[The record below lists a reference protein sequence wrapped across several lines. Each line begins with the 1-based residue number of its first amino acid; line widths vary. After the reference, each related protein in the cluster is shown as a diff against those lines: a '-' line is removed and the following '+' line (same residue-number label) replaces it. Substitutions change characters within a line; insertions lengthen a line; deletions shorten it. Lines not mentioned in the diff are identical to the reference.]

1 MDNCLAK
8 ALPSAETVPMKRFFP
23 ILLAALFALPAAQAA
38 PNDLA
43 CGLYANLKDRPG
55 NLFFSPF
62 SVSTVLGM
70 AALGA
75 KGTTAGELTS
85 LLWLPPIERQ
95 DLQDALDACQAPES
109 PVELSLACSLWMDDA
124 LPILPSYTAA
134 LQSRY
139 DAEIHPVDFAH
150 APEAARTG
158 INRWT
163 AERTHDRIR
172 DLLGPGS
179 IRPATKLVLVNAIY
193 FKGRW
198 QNPFESKR
206 TEDAD
211 FHLSGGTTVSV
222 PLMHRTLDG
231 AACLEND
238 RFQALLIPYKGRT
251 CSMLVLLPRESVPLA
266 DLEAGLTSANLA
278 SWLSSMD
285 YRKILLWLPRFKME
299 WGAVDL
305 VPALRAMGLET
316 VFGPAA
322 DFSDITG
329 ARDLQPDMVV
339 HKAFVEVADE
349 GTEAAAATAVRFKA
363 LSARPAPEPPPIVF
377 RADRPFLFAIIEN
390 STRTVLFL
398 GRLENPTT
406 N

>member
-1 MDNCLAK
+1 
-8 ALPSAETVPMKRFFP
+8 MKRLLP
-23 ILLAALFALPAAQAA
+23 ILLAALFALPAAHAA

-43 CGLYANLKDRPG
+43 CGLYAALKERPG

-75 KGTTAGELTS
+75 KGATADELDA
-85 LLWLPPIERQ
+85 LLRLPTIERQ
-95 DLQDALDACQAPES
+95 DLQDALDVCLAPAS

-124 LPILPSYTAA
+124 LPVLPSYIAA

-139 DAEIHPVDFAH
+139 DAEVHPVDFAG

-163 AERTHDRIR
+163 ADRTHDRIR
-172 DLLGPGS
+172 DLLGPGT
-179 IRPATKLVLVNAIY
+179 IRPTTKLILVNAIY

-198 QNPFESKR
+198 QSPFERNR

-211 FHLSGGTTVSV
+211 FHLPDGTTVSI
-222 PLMHRTLDG
+222 PLMYRTLDG

-238 RFQALLIPYKGRT
+238 RFQGLLIPYKGRT
-251 CSMLVLLPRESVPLA
+251 CSMLVLLPREGVPLA

-285 YRKILLWLPRFKME
+285 YRKVFLWLPRFKME

-305 VPALRAMGLET
+305 VPALRTMGLEI
-316 VFGPAA
+316 VFGPDA

-339 HKAFVEVADE
+339 HKAFVEVAEE
-349 GTEAAAATAVRFKA
+349 GTEAAAATAMGFKA
-363 LSARPAPEPPPIVF
+363 LGGRPAPEPSPVVF
-377 RADRPFLFAIIEN
+377 RADRPFLFAILEN

-398 GRLENPTT
+398 GRLDNPAP
-406 N
+406 

>member
-1 MDNCLAK
+1 
-8 ALPSAETVPMKRFFP
+8 MKRLLP
-23 ILLAALFALPAAQAA
+23 IVLAVLVSLPAAHAA

-75 KGTTAGELTS
+75 KGATADELNA

-95 DLQDALDACQAPES
+95 DLQDALDTCQSPES
-109 PVELSLACSLWMDDA
+109 PVELSLACSLWMEDA
-124 LPILPSYTAA
+124 LPVLPSYTAA

-139 DAEIHPVDFAH
+139 DAELHPVDFAH
-150 APEAARTG
+150 APETARTG

-163 AERTHDRIR
+163 ADRTHDRIR

-179 IRPATKLVLVNAIY
+179 ILPTTKLILVNAIY

-198 QNPFESKR
+198 QSPFESKR

-211 FHLSGGTTVSV
+211 FHLADGATVSA
-222 PLMHRTLDG
+222 PLMYRTLDG

-238 RFQALLIPYKGRT
+238 RFQGLLIPYKGRT
-251 CSMLVLLPRESVPLA
+251 CSMLVLLPREGVPLA
-266 DLEAGLTSANLA
+266 DLEADLSAENLA
-278 SWLSSMD
+278 SWLSAMG
-285 YRKILLWLPRFKME
+285 YRKVLLWLPRFKME

-305 VPALRAMGLET
+305 APALRAMGLKT
-316 VFGPAA
+316 VFSPDA

-329 ARDLQPDMVV
+329 GRDLQPDMVV
-339 HKAFVEVADE
+339 HKAFVEVAEE
-349 GTEAAAATAVRFKA
+349 GTEAAAATAMRFKA
-363 LSARPAPEPPPIVF
+363 LGARPAPETEPVVF
-377 RADRPFLFAIIEN
+377 RADRPFLFAILEN

-398 GRLENPTT
+398 GRLENPAAP
-406 N
+406 

>member
-1 MDNCLAK
+1 
-8 ALPSAETVPMKRFFP
+8 MKRLLP
-23 ILLAALFALPAAQAA
+23 ILLAALFALPAAYAA

-43 CGLYANLKDRPG
+43 CGLYANLKERPG

-75 KGTTAGELTS
+75 KGATADELDV
-85 LLWLPPIERQ
+85 LLRLPTIERQ
-95 DLQDALDACQAPES
+95 DLQDALDACLAPAS

-124 LPILPSYTAA
+124 LPVLPSYTAA
-134 LQSRY
+134 LQARY
-139 DAEIHPVDFAH
+139 DAEIHPADFVGT
-150 APEAARTG
+150 PEAARAA

-163 AERTHDRIR
+163 ADRTHDRIR
-172 DLLGPGS
+172 DLLGPGT
-179 IRPATKLVLVNAIY
+179 IRPTTKLVLVNAIY

-198 QNPFESKR
+198 QSPFEPKR

-211 FHLSGGTTVSV
+211 FHLSGGSTVPV
-222 PLMHRTLDG
+222 PLMHQTLDG

-238 RFQALLIPYKGRT
+238 RFQALLLPYKGRT
-251 CSMLVLLPRESVPLA
+251 CSMLVLLPHEGVPLA
-266 DLEAGLTSANLA
+266 DLEAELTACNLA
-278 SWLSSMD
+278 SWLSAMD
-285 YRKILLWLPRFKME
+285 HRKVRLWLPRFKME
-299 WGAVDL
+299 WGATDL

-316 VFGPAA
+316 VFSSDA

-339 HKAFVEVADE
+339 HKAFVEVAEE
-349 GTEAAAATAVRFKA
+349 GTEAAAATAMGFKA
-363 LSARPAPEPPPIVF
+363 LGGRPAPEPPPVVF
-377 RADRPFLFAIIEN
+377 RADRPFLFAILEN

-398 GRLENPTT
+398 GRLDNPAP
-406 N
+406 

>member
-1 MDNCLAK
+1 
-8 ALPSAETVPMKRFFP
+8 MKHFLP
-23 ILLAALFALPAAQAA
+23 ILLATLFALPAAHAA

-55 NLFFSPF
+55 NLFFSPI

-75 KGTTAGELTS
+75 KGSTADELDS

-95 DLQDALDACQAPES
+95 DLQDALEACQAPKS
-109 PVELSLACSLWMDDA
+109 PVELSLACSLWMDGA
-124 LPILPSYTAA
+124 LPVLPSYTAA
-134 LQSRY
+134 LQARY
-139 DAEIHPVDFAH
+139 DAELHPVDFAH
-150 APEAARTG
+150 APEAARSG

-163 AERTHDRIR
+163 AARTHDRIR

-179 IRPATKLVLVNAIY
+179 IQPTTKLVLVNAIY

-198 QNPFESKR
+198 QSPFEPKR

-211 FHLSGGTTVSV
+211 FHLSDGSTVSV

-231 AACLEND
+231 VACLEND
-238 RFQALLIPYKGRT
+238 RFQGLLLPYKGRS
-251 CSMLVLLPRESVPLA
+251 CSMLVLLPREGVPLA
-266 DLEAGLTSANLA
+266 DLEADLTADNLA
-278 SWLSSMD
+278 SWLSAMG
-285 YRKILLWLPRFKME
+285 YRKVLLWLPRFKME
-299 WGAVDL
+299 WGAIDL
-305 VPALRAMGLET
+305 APALRAMGLET
-316 VFGPAA
+316 VFSSDA

-339 HKAFVEVADE
+339 HKAFVEVAEE
-349 GTEAAAATAVRFKA
+349 GTEAAAATAMGFKA
-363 LSARPAPEPPPIVF
+363 LGGRPAPEPPPVVF
-377 RADRPFLFAIIEN
+377 RADRPFLFAILEN

-398 GRLENPTT
+398 GRLDNPAP
-406 N
+406 